1 MAGAVHRAVHCSG
14 SGPMAGCDLDTERA
28 PAEARLV
35 GGAMIDGASDH
46 GGFDKTSRAKSPL

>member
-1 MAGAVHRAVHCSG
+1 
-14 SGPMAGCDLDTERA
+14 MAGCDLGTERA